1 VTVVNPGAASGATAA
16 GAPGAAAAGRSPRAV
31 VFAYHDVG
39 VRCLRTLLAR
49 GVDVALVFTHLDDPG
64 EDIWFDSVARHARWH
79 GIPVLTPQDPNAPEM
94 IERVRALSPDFL
106 FSFYYRSMLGAELL
120 SLPARGAYNMHGSL
134 LPKYRG
140 RVPVN
145 WAVLNGER
153 ETGATLH
160 AMVAKP
166 DAGDVVDSEPVPI
179 LPDDTAVEVF
189 RKVTVAAEVALHRCL
204 PSLIAGSAR
213 RTPQDLAAGSY
224 YGRRS
229 ARDGAIDWRRGAL
242 AAHNLIRAVAPP
254 YPGAYSEAAGMPLRI
269 LRSLPGPSDWRAAA
283 PQLRWRD
290 GDIYA
295 LCHDG
300 ALKLLL
306 FQLGEDIDS
315 VGEFHRRHGE
325 QSLMLKPVMEAG
337 A

>member
-1 VTVVNPGAASGATAA
+1 VTAAHAGAA
-16 GAPGAAAAGRSPRAV
+16 GAADATRMAATRGGPRAV

-39 VRCLRTLLAR
+39 VRCLRTLLAH
-49 GVDVALVFTHLDDPG
+49 GVDVALVVTHLDAPG
-64 EDIWFDSVARHARWH
+64 ENIWFDSVARHARWH
-79 GIPVLTPQDPNAPEM
+79 GIPVVTPKDPNAAELV
-94 IERVRALSPDFL
+94 EQVRALSPDFL

-120 SLPARGAYNMHGSL
+120 SLPSRGAYNMHGSL

-145 WAVLNGER
+145 WAVFNGEQQ
-153 ETGATLH
+153 TGATLH

-166 DAGDVVDSEPVPI
+166 DAGDVVDSEAVPI

-189 RKVTVAAEVALHRCL
+189 RKVTVAAELTLHRCL
-204 PSLIAGSAR
+204 PALIAGSAR
-213 RTPQDLAAGSY
+213 HTPQDLAAGSY

-254 YPGAYSEAAGMPLRI
+254 YPGAYSEAGGSPLRI
-269 LRSLPGPSDWRAAA
+269 LRSLPGRPDWRAATPA
-283 PQLRWRD
+283 LCWRD
-290 GDIYA
+290 GDVYA

-306 FQLGEDIDS
+306 FQLGEDID
-315 VGEFHRRHGE
+315 GAADFHRRHGE
-325 QSLMLKPVMEAG
+325 QSLMLRPVMEAG